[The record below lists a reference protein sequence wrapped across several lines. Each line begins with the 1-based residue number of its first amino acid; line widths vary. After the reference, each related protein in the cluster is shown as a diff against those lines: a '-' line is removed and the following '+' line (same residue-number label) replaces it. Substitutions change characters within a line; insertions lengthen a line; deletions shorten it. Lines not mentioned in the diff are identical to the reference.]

1 MTPKHKEAIQ
11 TALLYGLFLLVY
23 AIIAG
28 LIGTFVGIVTGSTP
42 DDVLRG
48 LWIGVA
54 AGLALGL
61 VAAAVGRRVPP
72 PAAEEPAP
80 GTLRAAVRRSAAKDQ
95 GRTAAAEPPAE
106 HVVEQT
112 EG

>member
-1 MTPKHKEAIQ
+1 MTPAHKEAIQ

-28 LIGTFVGIVTGSTP
+28 LIGTFAGIITGSTP

-54 AGLALGL
+54 VGLALGL
-61 VAAAVGRRVPP
+61 VAAVAGRRLPP
-72 PAAEEPAP
+72 PAEEEPAP
-80 GTLRAAVRRSAAKDQ
+80 GTLRAAVRRSAAKEQ
-95 GRTAAAEPPAE
+95 GRTAAEPPAE
-106 HVVEQT
+106 HVAEQA